1 MENWR
6 FSFRQKDLNFKNSLP
21 FTATFEYSFF
31 WFLVCLALALCYLRA
46 KANLIFRDNWSR
58 PKKSADSRIISM
70 TLSHDKKFWEKS
82 TSNFVIQILNI
93 VYFLVKKLCYIWV
106 IKLMPCFFLVSLYVE
121 KCQKNFNFTIIWILI
136 FLENRNMLLW
146 KIYAAFD
153 IEILTRVHFE
163 QDLSEKSY
171 DERK

>member
-70 TLSHDKKFWEKS
+70 TMSHDKKFWEKS
-82 TSNFVIQILNI
+82 TSDFVIRILNV
-93 VYFLVKKLCYIWV
+93 VYFSVKKLCYIHEWQNWCLV
-106 IKLMPCFFLVSLYVE
+106 FFLSVFTKKNVIGISISLLFG
-121 KCQKNFNFTIIWILI
+121 FN
-136 FLENRNMLLW
+136 
-146 KIYAAFD
+146 Y
-153 IEILTRVHFE
+153 
-163 QDLSEKSY
+163 S
-171 DERK
+171 